1 MRMRSSFEQ
10 KLSEKMCCKTK
21 LCKQKF
27 ANILNLTF
35 NALDKVTV
43 CIFSINNI

>member
-27 ANILNLTF
+27 ANTTF